1 MKVLIIEDDDYKA
14 NDLLQFANNK
24 FANPE
29 VKLAV
34 SLAEAIDA
42 IDESTFDLI
51 FVDMA
56 IPSHTAEQG
65 AGAPMSLLTGGID
78 ILLEL
83 SEMNRKD
90 RCIVI
95 TQHPSIEI
103 SEEHYPLENAPAIF
117 KSLLNCDVV
126 ACIYYVV
133 DDSTWMMDLEKALLS
148 K

>member
-1 MKVLIIEDDDYKA
+1 MKILIIEDDDYKA
-14 NDLLQFANNK
+14 NDLLK
-24 FANPE
+24 FSNHKFSNPE

-34 SLAEAIDA
+34 SLAEAIDE
-42 IDESTFDLI
+42 IDVSIFDLI
-51 FVDMA
+51 FIDMA

-65 AGAPMSLLTGGID
+65 EGSPMSLLTGGID

-83 SEMNRKD
+83 SEMHRED

-103 SEEHYPLENAPAIF
+103 SEEHYPLDKAPAIF
-117 KSLLNCDVV
+117 KSLLNCEVV

-133 DDSTWMMDLEKALLS
+133 DDSKWMIDLEKALQN